1 MAIVELGKTA
11 FGLRQVFAAAAV
23 LLVTAVFLPFRDS
36 VNQTEVALTLLLAVL
51 FSSTLFGSTSGLV
64 ASVVG
69 ILSFNFFFLPP
80 YHTFNISGH
89 ENWIAFGVFVVTAF
103 ITGQLSGSA
112 KRRAEESEARQ
123 AEIERLYTELQS
135 AFEQASQAEA
145 LRQSERLKSSLLDA
159 VTHDLRTP
167 LTSIKASVSTLR
179 ADSGKDLL
187 DDETRSEF
195 LEVIE
200 EETDRL
206 NNFIEEMVAIAKIEA
221 EASKPDR
228 RSASVDEIVS
238 NAVERANRRIK
249 GRKLEIDVDPN
260 LPNIYADAAS
270 ISEVV
275 FTLLENAAKYSS
287 PGSRIALDARPG
299 AESTV
304 VIGVQDQG
312 RGIAPEL
319 RERVFDKFFRV
330 EAQDVHVTGS
340 GLGLGLAIARGILES
355 QGGSIRVADADEG
368 FKTKFVITLPVL
380 EEAIETRAETNVI
393 STHDHAEK
401 NLSDR

>member
-1 MAIVELGKTA
+1 
-11 FGLRQVFAAAAV
+11 
-23 LLVTAVFLPFRDS
+23 
-36 VNQTEVALTLLLAVL
+36 
-51 FSSTLFGSTSGLV
+51 
-64 ASVVG
+64 
-69 ILSFNFFFLPP
+69 
-80 YHTFNISGH
+80 
-89 ENWIAFGVFVVTAF
+89 
-103 ITGQLSGSA
+103 
-112 KRRAEESEARQ
+112 
-123 AEIERLYTELQS
+123 
-135 AFEQASQAEA
+135 
-145 LRQSERLKSSLLDA
+145 
-159 VTHDLRTP
+159 
-167 LTSIKASVSTLR
+167 
-179 ADSGKDLL
+179 
-187 DDETRSEF
+187 
-195 LEVIE
+195 
-200 EETDRL
+200 
-206 NNFIEEMVAIAKIEA
+206 MVAIAKIEA

-304 VIGVQDQG
+304 IIGVQDQG

-355 QGGSIRVADADEG
+355 QGGSIRVADAGEG